1 LKISLFKKKKKKK
14 NESRPDYSRKGNI
27 PEKEIFQKFLPASL
41 AEILS
46 WDLSKGIG
54 CS

>member
-14 NESRPDYSRKGNI
+14 KKKNYSRKGNI